1 MDANPTRN
9 HEHQL
14 DAQRRDRGAAPLA
27 GASPSISPAP
37 GKGGAGAESTIRE
50 MARDFGVSIRALR
63 FYEDRGLLQPRRE
76 GSSRLYGL
84 RERRDLKSILKAK
97 QLGFTLSEIHDML
110 RSRSGF
116 DRAIEAQERGGDRF
130 DVEET
135 ELELPLPP
143 EQIVAQIGYLE
154 RQRRELDAAIVTL
167 RNAHRRMLE
176 SPGRAAL
183 A

>member
-1 MDANPTRN
+1 MDTNPALD
-9 HEHQL
+9 HQHRPN
-14 DAQRRDRGAAPLA
+14 AQRHDGGGVAPPGSAAPS
-27 GASPSISPAP
+27 ASP
-37 GKGGAGAESTIRE
+37 GKGDAGAESTIRE
-50 MARDFGVSIRALR
+50 MARDFGISIRALR
-63 FYEDRGLLQPRRE
+63 FYEDRGLLHPRRE
-76 GSSRLYGL
+76 GALRLYGL

-110 RSRSGF
+110 RSRSGPLVAV
-116 DRAIEAQERGGDRF
+116 DSQERDGDRF
-130 DVEET
+130 SVDET

-154 RQRRELDAAIVTL
+154 RQRKDLDAAIVAL

>member
-1 MDANPTRN
+1 MDANPM
-9 HEHQL
+9 L
-14 DAQRRDRGAAPLA
+14 DQECRLGAQPREGAAAPPA
-27 GASPSISPAP
+27 TAAPSVSPAL
-37 GKGGAGAESTIRE
+37 GKDGVGAESTIRD

-63 FYEDRGLLQPRRE
+63 FYEDRGLLRPRRE
-76 GSSRLYGL
+76 GSSRFYGL

-97 QLGFTLSEIHDML
+97 HLGFTLSEIHDML
-110 RSRSGF
+110 RSRSDF
-116 DRAIEAQERGGDRF
+116 APAIESRERGGDRF
-130 DVEET
+130 EVDET

-143 EQIVAQIGYLE
+143 EKIVAQIGYLE